1 MRNLSFILFLA
12 SCFAFN
18 SCDKG
23 PGVEIPFQAYI
34 IIPAGLNTGLSH
46 HFLVGDLPGINN
58 TLSDAQPARVT
69 LTVEYGE
76 SNLDFIHQA
85 FFYTLKDP
93 VRQEMAYQTNLPFTG
108 YAEAELYPSILDM
121 SSHITQD
128 RFDMQL
134 KMIFRSIP
142 VTETRIRIDFTVQAI
157 LEG

>member
-1 MRNLSFILFLA
+1 M
-12 SCFAFN
+12 
-18 SCDKG
+18 
-23 PGVEIPFQAYI
+23 
-34 IIPAGLNTGLSH
+34 
-46 HFLVGDLPGINN
+46 
-58 TLSDAQPARVT
+58 SDAQPARVT

-76 SNLDFIHQA
+76 ANIDFIHQA
-85 FFYTLKDP
+85 YFYTLKDS
-93 VRQEMAYQTNLPFTG
+93 VRQEMAYQTNLPFAG

-121 SSHITQD
+121 SNHITQD